1 MRDLSS
7 IRNFSIVAH
16 IDHGKSTLADRLIQF
31 CGGLTDREMK
41 EQVLD
46 SMELERERGI
56 TIKAQTVRLN
66 YTSKNGKKFIL
77 NLMDTPGHVDFSY
90 EVSRSLA
97 ACESSLL
104 IVDSTQGVEA
114 QTLANA
120 YQAINNDHEI
130 LPVLNKADL
139 PSSEPEK
146 IKEQIEEVLGIDSSE
161 ASLVSAKTGQ
171 GVDEL
176 LEKIVEKLPHPKG
189 SLEKPLKCMLVD
201 SWYDSYL
208 GVIILVRVINGQ
220 LKKNQKIRFMAAGV
234 THTIDRVGVFSPK
247 ITEVDILG
255 PGEIGFINSGIKSV
269 SDCKVGDT
277 ITEEKNPT
285 KEALPGFK
293 PSQPVVFCGM
303 FPVDSDEYEHLR
315 DSMVKLSLND
325 SSFSYEPEVSPALG
339 YGFRCGF
346 LGLLHLEIIRDRF
359 NLEFNLELVTT
370 APSVVYKINM
380 NDGSVINLHN
390 PTDMPD
396 PVKIESI
403 EEPWIKATII
413 VPDNYL
419 GTVLELCTSKRGIQV
434 NLNYAGTRAMVEYKL
449 PLNEVVFDFYDR
461 LKSITK
467 GYASFDYEII
477 GYEINNLVKVAI
489 MINGDPVDA
498 LSLIVHRDRSQ
509 QRGRALCE
517 RLKDLIPRQQFK
529 VAIQAAIG
537 GKIIARE
544 TVASF
549 RKDVTQK
556 LYGGDVTRKNKLLEK
571 QKKGKKRMRQFG
583 KVDIPQ
589 NAFLNALKMSEN

>member
-31 CGGLTDREMK
+31 CGALSDREMK

-66 YTSKNGKKFIL
+66 YTSKDGKKYIL
-77 NLMDTPGHVDFSY
+77 NIMDTPGHVDFAY

-130 LPVLNKADL
+130 LPVLNKLDL

-146 IKEQIEEVLGIDSSE
+146 IKQQIEDVLGIDSSE

-171 GVDEL
+171 GVEQL
-176 LEKIVEKLPHPKG
+176 LEKIVADLPSPKG
-189 SLEKPLKCMLVD
+189 TLEESLKCMLVD

-208 GVIILVRVINGQ
+208 GVIVLVRVIHGQ
-220 LKKNQKIRFMAAGV
+220 LKKNQKIRFMAAGA
-234 THTIDRVGVFSPK
+234 THTIDRVGIFSPK
-247 ITEVDILG
+247 PTEVDTLG

-285 KEALPGFK
+285 KEPLPGFK

-303 FPVDSDEYEHLR
+303 FPVDSDDFEHLR

-359 NLEFNLELVTT
+359 DLEFNLELVTT

-380 NDGSVINLHN
+380 NDGSVLDLHN

-396 PVKIESI
+396 PVKIDSI

-413 VPDNYL
+413 VPDDYL
-419 GTVLELCTSKRGIQV
+419 GVVLELCTSKRGIQI

-467 GYASFDYEII
+467 GYASFDYELI
-477 GYEINNLVKVAI
+477 GYKVNDLVKVSI

-498 LSLIVHRDRSQ
+498 LSLIVHRERSQ

-556 LYGGDVTRKNKLLEK
+556 LYGGDVTRKNKLLDK

-589 NAFLNALKMSEN
+589 NAFLNALKMNEN

>member
-1 MRDLSS
+1 MKDLSS

-66 YTSKNGKKFIL
+66 YTSKDGKKYIL
-77 NLMDTPGHVDFSY
+77 NLMDTPGHVDFAY

-171 GVDEL
+171 GVEEL
-176 LEKIVEKLPHPKG
+176 LEKIALKLPPPEGK
-189 SLEKPLKCMLVD
+189 LDEPLKCMLVD

-208 GVIILVRVINGQ
+208 GVIVLVRVIHGQ
-220 LKKNQKIRFMAAGV
+220 LKKNQKIRFMAAEA
-234 THTIDRVGVFSPK
+234 THTIDRVGIFSPK
-247 ITEVDILG
+247 PTEVDTLG

-285 KEALPGFK
+285 SEPLPGFK

-303 FPVDSDEYEHLR
+303 FPVDSDDYEHLR
-315 DSMVKLSLND
+315 DSMVKLALND

-359 NLEFNLELVTT
+359 DLEFDLELVTT

-380 NDGSVINLHN
+380 NDGSVVDLHN

-396 PVKIESI
+396 PVKIDTI

-413 VPDNYL
+413 VPDEYL
-419 GTVLELCTSKRGIQV
+419 GAVLELCTSKRGIQI

-467 GYASFDYEII
+467 GYASFDYELI
-477 GYEINNLVKVAI
+477 GYEVNDLVKVSI

-498 LSLIVHRDRSQ
+498 LSLIIHKDRSQ

-556 LYGGDVTRKNKLLEK
+556 LYGGDVTRKNKLLDK

-589 NAFLNALKMSEN
+589 NAFLNALKMNDN

>member
-1 MRDLSS
+1 MTELSS

-46 SMELERERGI
+46 SMDLERERGI
-56 TIKAQTVRLN
+56 TIKAQTVRLT
-66 YTSKNGKKFIL
+66 YKSKQGKTYIL

-97 ACESSLL
+97 ACEGSLL

-120 YQAINNDHEI
+120 YQAINNNHEI

-139 PSSEPEK
+139 PSSEPDK
-146 IKEQIEEVLGIDSSE
+146 IKMQIEDVLGIDSSD

-171 GVDEL
+171 GVEQL
-176 LEKIVEKLPHPKG
+176 LEKIVTKLPSPIG
-189 SLEKPLKCMLVD
+189 VLDEPLKCMLVD

-208 GVIILVRVINGQ
+208 GVIVLVRVIHGQ
-220 LKKNQKIRFMAAGV
+220 LKKNQKIRFMAAGA
-234 THTIDRVGVFSPK
+234 THTIDRVGIFSPK
-247 ITEVDILG
+247 PTEVDTLG

-277 ITEEKNPT
+277 ITEEKQPT
-285 KEALPGFK
+285 AKPLPGFQ

-303 FPVDSDEYEHLR
+303 FPVDSDDYEHLR
-315 DSMVKLSLND
+315 DSMVKLALND

-380 NDGSVINLHN
+380 KDGSVVDLHN

-396 PVKIESI
+396 PVKIDTI

-413 VPDNYL
+413 VPDEYL
-419 GTVLELCTSKRGIQV
+419 GAVLELCTSKRGIQI
-434 NLNYAGTRAMVEYKL
+434 NLNYTGTRAMVEYKL

-467 GYASFDYEII
+467 GYASVDYELI
-477 GYEINNLVKVAI
+477 GYEVNDLVKVSI

-498 LSLIVHRDRSQ
+498 LSLIVHKDRSQ

-529 VAIQAAIG
+529 IAIQAAIG

-556 LYGGDVTRKNKLLEK
+556 LYGGDVTRKNKLLDK

-589 NAFLNALKMSEN
+589 NAFLNALKMNEN

>member
-1 MRDLSS
+1 MAELQN

-31 CGGLTDREMK
+31 CGGLSDREMK

-46 SMELERERGI
+46 SMVLERERGI

-66 YTSKNGKKFIL
+66 YTAKNGKKYIL

-97 ACESSLL
+97 ACEASLL
-104 IVDSTQGVEA
+104 VVDSTQGVEA

-120 YQAINNDHEI
+120 YQAINNNHEI
-130 LPVLNKADL
+130 LPVLNKIDL
-139 PSSEPEK
+139 PSSEPDK
-146 IKEQIEEVLGIDSSE
+146 IKEQIEDVLGIDSRN
-161 ASLVSAKTGQ
+161 AALVSAKTGF
-171 GVDEL
+171 GVEEL
-176 LEKIVEKLPHPKG
+176 LENVVKNLPFPKG
-189 SLEKPLKCMLVD
+189 EINHPLKCMLVD

-208 GVIILVRVINGQ
+208 GVVVLVRVIDGQ
-220 LKKNQKIRFMAAGV
+220 LKKNQKIRFIAAGV
-234 THTIDRVGVFSPK
+234 THTIDKVGIFSPK
-247 ITEVDILG
+247 PAETESLG
-255 PGEIGFINSGIKSV
+255 PGEIGFINAGIKSA

-277 ITEEKNPT
+277 ITEEKYPT
-285 KEALPGFK
+285 KEVLPGFK

-303 FPVDSDEYEHLR
+303 FPVDSDDYEHLR
-315 DSMVKLSLND
+315 DSVVKLALND

-359 NLEFNLELVTT
+359 ELEYNLELVTT

-380 NDGSVINLHN
+380 KDGSVINLHN

-396 PVKIESI
+396 SVKIDSI
-403 EEPWIKATII
+403 SEPWIKSTII
-413 VPDNYL
+413 VPDEYL
-419 GTVLELCTSKRGIQV
+419 GTVLELCTSKRGVQI
-434 NLNYAGTRAMVEYKL
+434 NLNYTGTRALVEYKL

-477 GYEINNLVKVAI
+477 GYEINDLVKVSI
-489 MINGDPVDA
+489 LINGEPVDA

-509 QRGRALCE
+509 QRGRTLCE

-529 VAIQAAIG
+529 VAIQATIG

-556 LYGGDVTRKNKLLEK
+556 LYGGDVTRKNKLLDK
-571 QKKGKKRMRQFG
+571 QKKGKKRMKQFG

-589 NAFLNALKMSEN
+589 NAFLNALKMHDK

>member
-1 MRDLSS
+1 MKDLSS
-7 IRNFSIVAH
+7 IRNFSIIAH

-56 TIKAQTVRLN
+56 TIKAQTVCLN
-66 YTSKNGKKFIL
+66 YTSKDGKEYIL
-77 NLMDTPGHVDFSY
+77 NLMDTPGHVDFAY

-146 IKEQIEEVLGIDSSE
+146 IKEQIEDVLGIDASD
-161 ASLVSAKTGQ
+161 ASLVSAKTGL
-171 GVDEL
+171 GVEEL
-176 LEKIVEKLPHPKG
+176 LEKIVADLPSPKG
-189 SLEKPLKCMLVD
+189 ILDEPLKCMLVD

-208 GVIILVRVINGQ
+208 GVIVLVRVINGQ
-220 LKKNQKIRFMAAGV
+220 LKKNQKIRFMAAGA
-234 THTIDRVGVFSPK
+234 THTIDRVGIFSPK
-247 ITEVDILG
+247 PTEVDTLG

-285 KEALPGFK
+285 TEPLPGFK

-303 FPVDSDEYEHLR
+303 FPVDSDDYEHLR
-315 DSMVKLSLND
+315 DSMVKLALND

-359 NLEFNLELVTT
+359 DLEFNLELVTT

-380 NDGSVINLHN
+380 NDGSVVDLHN

-396 PVKIESI
+396 PVKIDTI

-413 VPDNYL
+413 VPDEYL
-419 GTVLELCTSKRGIQV
+419 GAVLELCTSKRGIQI

-467 GYASFDYEII
+467 GYASFDYELV
-477 GYEINNLVKVAI
+477 GYEVNNLVKVSI

-498 LSLIVHRDRSQ
+498 LSLIVHKDRSQ
-509 QRGRALCE
+509 SRGRALCE

-556 LYGGDVTRKNKLLEK
+556 LYGGDVTRKNKLLDK

-589 NAFLNALKMSEN
+589 NAFLNALKMNDN

>member
-1 MRDLSS
+1 MRNLSS

-31 CGGLTDREMK
+31 CGGLTDREMT

-46 SMELERERGI
+46 SMELERARGI

-66 YTSKNGKKFIL
+66 YTSKKGEKFIL

-171 GVDEL
+171 GVEEL
-176 LEKIVEKLPHPKG
+176 LEKIVAKLPYPEGK
-189 SLEKPLKCMLVD
+189 LDEPLKCMLVD

-247 ITEVDILG
+247 ITEVDVLG

-285 KEALPGFK
+285 NEALPGFK

-359 NLEFNLELVTT
+359 DLEFNLELVTT

-413 VPDNYL
+413 VPDNFL

-489 MINGDPVDA
+489 KINGDPVDA

-556 LYGGDVTRKNKLLEK
+556 LYGGDVTRKNKLLDK

-589 NAFLNALKMSEN
+589 NAFLNALKMNDN